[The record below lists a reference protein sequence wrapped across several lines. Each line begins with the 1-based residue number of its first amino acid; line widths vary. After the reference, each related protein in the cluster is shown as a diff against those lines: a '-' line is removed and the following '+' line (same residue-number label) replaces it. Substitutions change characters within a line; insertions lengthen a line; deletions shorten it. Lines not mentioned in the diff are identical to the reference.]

1 MSAPLEHA
9 GTLMEGAARVTVIS
23 HERPDGDAV
32 GSLLGLSLALMQAG
46 KEVVPVLSGGVP
58 GRYRFLPGSD
68 QVVKE
73 TPAETDLV
81 VAVDCAA
88 DDRFGLDVGEFP
100 RPPDI
105 NIDHHPTNTRYAA
118 ANIIDEG
125 AAATTE
131 MLHDLLP
138 AWGYEIDNPV
148 ATNLLVGLVT
158 DTIGFRTSSTT
169 AHSLQVA
176 ADLVERGAAL
186 DEIYERALI
195 RMSFVA
201 AAYWGRGLSR
211 LEHDDG
217 IVWTSLTMED
227 RRRVGYPGPD
237 DADLVNL
244 LMTIDEARVVVLF
257 VEQPSGKV
265 KVSWRA
271 EPGIDVAEVAEGFGG
286 GGHRPAAGAMIQG
299 DLTEVQEKV
308 LRATRQAAG

>member
-1 MSAPLEHA
+1 MSAPLERA
-9 GTLMEGAARVTVIS
+9 GALLEAAARVTVIS

-32 GSLLGLSLALMQAG
+32 GSLLGLSLALAEAG
-46 KEVVPVLSGGVP
+46 KQVTPVLSGGVP
-58 GRYRFLPGSD
+58 GRFRFLPGAD
-68 QVVKE
+68 EVVKE

-88 DDRFGLDVGEFP
+88 DDRFGLDVGKFP

-105 NIDHHPTNTRYAA
+105 NIDHHPTNTRFAPV
-118 ANIIDEG
+118 NIVNDG
-125 AAATTE
+125 AAATAE

-138 AWGYEIDNPV
+138 TWGYEIDEQV
-148 ATNLLVGLVT
+148 AVNLLAGLVT

-176 ADLVERGAAL
+176 ADLMERGAPLA
-186 DEIYERALI
+186 DIYERALS

-211 LEHDDG
+211 LQHEDG
-217 IVWTSLTMED
+217 IVWTTLTMED
-227 RRRVGYPGPD
+227 RQRVGYPGAD

-244 LMTIDEARVVVLF
+244 LMTIEEARVVILF
-257 VEQPSGKV
+257 VEQPSDKV

-271 EPGIDVAEVAEGFGG
+271 EPGVDVAEVAEGFGG
-286 GGHRPAAGAMIQG
+286 GGHRPAAGAMIKG
-299 DLTEVQEKV
+299 ELTEVQEKV
-308 LRATRQAAG
+308 LNATRQATG